1 MWDVIQRGGPIIYII
16 ILCSVLAFA
25 VVLERIYHLR
35 RAKIDTRDFMT
46 KVAEKLKRNKIMEA
60 IEMCNITPGP
70 IAHIM
75 KAGILKHD
83 RPRAEIREAIE
94 DAGLHEVPRLE
105 KNLGVLA
112 TIAHIAPLLGLLG
125 TVTGMVRAFQI
136 IQEKATSLYPV
147 NPGDLA
153 GGIWEALITTVA
165 GLSVA
170 IPTFVAYNYLVSRV
184 DGFVLDM
191 EKSATDLLNVLTLRT
206 DKYEV

>member
-75 KAGILKHD
+75 KAMVAMI
-83 RPRAEIREAIE
+83 AIIE
-94 DAGLHEVPRLE
+94 NVCVSFLS
-105 KNLGVLA
+105 
-112 TIAHIAPLLGLLG
+112 LL
-125 TVTGMVRAFQI
+125 TYFA
-136 IQEKATSLYPV
+136 
-147 NPGDLA
+147 
-153 GGIWEALITTVA
+153 
-165 GLSVA
+165 
-170 IPTFVAYNYLVSRV
+170 
-184 DGFVLDM
+184 
-191 EKSATDLLNVLTLRT
+191 
-206 DKYEV
+206 

>member
-75 KAGILKHD
+75 KAGILKC
-83 RPRAEIREAIE
+83 
-94 DAGLHEVPRLE
+94 L
-105 KNLGVLA
+105 
-112 TIAHIAPLLGLLG
+112 
-125 TVTGMVRAFQI
+125 
-136 IQEKATSLYPV
+136 
-147 NPGDLA
+147 
-153 GGIWEALITTVA
+153 
-165 GLSVA
+165 
-170 IPTFVAYNYLVSRV
+170 
-184 DGFVLDM
+184 
-191 EKSATDLLNVLTLRT
+191 
-206 DKYEV
+206 